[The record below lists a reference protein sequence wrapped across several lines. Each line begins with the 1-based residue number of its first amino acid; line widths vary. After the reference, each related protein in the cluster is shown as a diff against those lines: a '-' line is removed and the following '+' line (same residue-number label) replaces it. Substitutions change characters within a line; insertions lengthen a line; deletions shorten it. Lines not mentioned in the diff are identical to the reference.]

1 MTNTQLY
8 LAIGLP
14 CFSILI
20 VWLGTT
26 LSNRHAM
33 KGLSKSMDDS
43 SKNLSKSIDDTSK
56 SLSKSIDDLGTSLR
70 SEMTALTTSLRSE
83 MKAGFDAV
91 DQRLTRLETTV
102 DRIDGEIRIDHERRI
117 VKLEERILSRAS

>member
-26 LSNRHAM
+26 LSNRQAM
-33 KGLSKSMDDS
+33 KGV
-43 SKNLSKSIDDTSK
+43 
-56 SLSKSIDDLGTSLR
+56 SKSIDDLGTSLR
-70 SEMTALTTSLRSE
+70 AE
-83 MKAGFDAV
+83 MKAGFNAV
-91 DQRLTRLETTV
+91 DQRLTRLETIV
-102 DRIDGEIRIDHERRI
+102 DRIEGEIRIDHEKR
-117 VKLEERILSRAS
+117 VFSKAS

>member
-26 LSNRHAM
+26 LSNRQAM
-33 KGLSKSMDDS
+33 KGV
-43 SKNLSKSIDDTSK
+43 
-56 SLSKSIDDLGTSLR
+56 SKSIDDLGTSLR
-70 SEMTALTTSLRSE
+70 AE
-83 MKAGFDAV
+83 MKAGFNAV
-91 DQRLTRLETTV
+91 DQRLTRLETIV
-102 DRIDGEIRIDHERRI
+102 DRIEGEIRIDHEKRI
-117 VKLEERILSRAS
+117 TVLEERVFSKAS

>member
-26 LSNRHAM
+26 LSNRQAI
-33 KGLSKSMDDS
+33 KG
-43 SKNLSKSIDDTSK
+43 LSKSIDDTSK

-70 SEMTALTTSLRSE
+70 SEMSTLATSLRLE
-83 MKAGFDAV
+83 MKSGFDAV
-91 DQRLTRLETTV
+91 NQRLDRLETIV
-102 DRIDGEIRIDHERRI
+102 DRIEGEIRIDHEKRI
-117 VKLEERILSRAS
+117 TVLEERVLSKAS

>member
-26 LSNRHAM
+26 LSNRQAM
-33 KGLSKSMDDS
+33 KGLSKSIDDS
-43 SKNLSKSIDDTSK
+43 SNN
-56 SLSKSIDDLGTSLR
+56 LSKSIDDLGTSLR
-70 SEMTALTTSLRSE
+70 SEMVALGTSLRAE
-83 MKAGFDAV
+83 MKMGFDSVRAEMKTGFDAV

-102 DRIDGEIRIDHERRI
+102 DQINNEIRVGHEKRI
-117 VKLEERILSRAS
+117 TVLEERVFSKAS

>member
-26 LSNRHAM
+26 LSNRQAM
-33 KGLSKSMDDS
+33 KSV
-43 SKNLSKSIDDTSK
+43 
-56 SLSKSIDDLGTSLR
+56 SKSIDDLGTSLR
-70 SEMTALTTSLRSE
+70 SEIAVQGASLRSE
-83 MKAGFDAV
+83 MSTLATSLRSDMKSGFDAV
-91 DQRLTRLETTV
+91 NQRLDRLETIV
-102 DRIDGEIRIDHERRI
+102 DRIEGEIRIDHEKRI
-117 VKLEERILSRAS
+117 TVLEERVFSKAS

>member
-33 KGLSKSMDDS
+33 KGLSKS
-43 SKNLSKSIDDTSK
+43 
-56 SLSKSIDDLGTSLR
+56 IDDLGTSLR
-70 SEMTALTTSLRSE
+70 SEMTALATSLRSE
-83 MKAGFDAV
+83 MKSGFDAV
-91 DQRLTRLETTV
+91 NQRLDRLETIV
-102 DRIDGEIRIDHERRI
+102 DRIEGEIRIDHERRI
-117 VKLEERILSRAS
+117 TVLEERVLSKAS

>member
-26 LSNRHAM
+26 LSNRQAM
-33 KGLSKSMDDS
+33 KGV
-43 SKNLSKSIDDTSK
+43 
-56 SLSKSIDDLGTSLR
+56 SKSIDDLGTSLR
-70 SEMTALTTSLRSE
+70 SEITALGTSLRAE

-91 DQRLTRLETTV
+91 DQRLTRLETAV
-102 DRIDGEIRIDHERRI
+102 DQINYEIRTVHEKRI
-117 VKLEERILSRAS
+117 TVLEERVFSKAS